1 LPARSDVN
9 IENFDTFKDS
19 DDKVVIGFFNSD
31 NQKEF
36 DIFTQVS
43 EELREDFVFG
53 ATGQKEVITK
63 AEVKPP
69 SVVLYKKF
77 DEGKNV
83 LEGTFT
89 KEELADFIK
98 KNSMP
103 LLAEIGPDNYAS
115 YVDSGLPLAFIF
127 YDNDE
132 QRTNLGKEIEPVAK
146 EFKGQIN
153 FVYIDA
159 TKFGQHADNI
169 NLKQTWPAFGI
180 SKPEENLK
188 YPFNQS
194 KEITTESIK
203 EFVDKF
209 VKGEIPASIKSEPI
223 PEKND
228 EPVFVL
234 VADNFE
240 DVVYNATK
248 DVLVEFY
255 APCK

>member
-1 LPARSDVN
+1 LPALSSVN

-19 DDKVVIGFFNSD
+19 DNVVVIGFFSD
-31 NQKEF
+31 ENQKEF
-36 DIFTQVS
+36 NIIS
-43 EELREDFVFG
+43 ELAEELRDEFVFG
-53 ATGQKEVITK
+53 VTGQKEVITK

-69 SVVLYKKF
+69 SIVLYKKF

-89 KEELADFIK
+89 KEELSEFIK
-98 KNSMP
+98 KNSLP

-115 YVDSGLPLAFIF
+115 YVDSGLPIAFLF
-127 YDNDE
+127 YDGDE
-132 QRTNLGKEIEPVAK
+132 QRSKLGKEVEPVAK
-146 EFKGQIN
+146 EYRGQVN

-159 TKFGQHADNI
+159 VKFGQHADNI

-209 VKGEIPASIKSEPI
+209 VKGEIPPSIKSEPI
-223 PEKND
+223 PENND

-240 DVVYNATK
+240 EVVYNTTK